1 MNDHPLRDLS
11 EQYTCAL
18 QNYLK
23 TEGEQALHQAY
34 ELGRRA
40 VTDGL
45 GVLAIAKIH
54 QQASVAR
61 Q

>member
-34 ELGRRA
+34 AAAQPFPRSMEPAAAAG
-40 VTDGL
+40 
-45 GVLAIAKIH
+45 
-54 QQASVAR
+54 
-61 Q
+61 